1 MSKKLNKLK
10 GKIFNI
16 KDLSEII
23 NEWRL
28 NKNKIV
34 FTNGCF
40 DLIHLGHLEILARSA
55 DLGDKLIVAINSD
68 VSIKKIKGNSR
79 PIIEEDSRA
88 KQLAAIE
95 FIDAVI
101 LFNED
106 TPYNL
111 INILKPDVLTK
122 GGDYKKNDIVGNQL
136 INKEQG
142 EVIII
147 PLTQGYSTTAILEKI
162 KNE

>member
-10 GKIFNI
+10 AKILKI
-16 KDLSEII
+16 KDLSQII
-23 NEWRL
+23 KQWRL
-28 NKNKIV
+28 NGDKIV

-55 DLGDKLIVAINSD
+55 DLGDKLVVAINSD
-68 VSIKKIKGNSR
+68 MSIKKIKGNSR

-106 TPYNL
+106 TPYDL

-142 EVIII
+142 EVVII
-147 PLTQGYSTTAILEKI
+147 PLTQGYSTTSILEKI

>member
-10 GKIFNI
+10 AKIFNI
-16 KDLSEII
+16 NDLSQII
-23 NEWRL
+23 KEWRL
-28 NKNKIV
+28 NGDKII

-55 DLGDKLIVAINSD
+55 DLGDKLVVGINSD
-68 VSIKKIKGNSR
+68 MSIKKIKGNSR
-79 PIIEEDSRA
+79 PIIQEDSRA

-106 TPYNL
+106 TPFDL

-122 GGDYKKNDIVGNQL
+122 GGDYKKNDIVGNEL
-136 INKEQG
+136 ISKEQG
-142 EVIII
+142 EVVII
-147 PLTQGYSTTAILEKI
+147 PLTQGYSTTSILEKI

>member
-10 GKIFNI
+10 AKIFNI
-16 KDLSEII
+16 KDLAKII

-28 NKNKIV
+28 NGDKIV

-55 DLGDKLIVAINSD
+55 DLGDKLIVGINSD
-68 VSIKKIKGNSR
+68 MSIKKIKGNAR

-106 TPYNL
+106 TPYDL

-136 INKEQG
+136 INEEHG
-142 EVIII
+142 EVVII
-147 PLTQGYSTTAILEKI
+147 PLTQGYSTTSILEKI

>member
-1 MSKKLNKLK
+1 MSKQLNKLK
-10 GKIFNI
+10 AKIFNI
-16 KDLSEII
+16 KDLSQMLK
-23 NEWRL
+23 EWRSDG
-28 NKNKIV
+28 NKII

-55 DLGDKLIVAINSD
+55 DLGDKLIVGINSD
-68 VSIKKIKGNSR
+68 MSIKKIKGNSR
-79 PIIEEDSRA
+79 PIIQEDSRA

-106 TPYNL
+106 TPYDL
-111 INILKPDVLTK
+111 ISFINPDIITK
-122 GGDYKKNDIVGNQL
+122 GGDYKKNDVIGNEL
-136 INKEQG
+136 MNKKAG
-142 EVIII
+142 EVVII
-147 PLTQGYSTTAILEKI
+147 PLTQGYSTTSILEKI

>member
-10 GKIFNI
+10 AKIFNI
-16 KDLSEII
+16 KDLSKII

-28 NKNKIV
+28 NGDKIV

-55 DLGDKLIVAINSD
+55 DLGDKLIVGINSD
-68 VSIKKIKGNSR
+68 MSIKKIKGNSR

-106 TPYNL
+106 TPYDL

-142 EVIII
+142 EVVII
-147 PLTQGYSTTAILEKI
+147 PLTQGYSTTSILEKI

>member
-10 GKIFNI
+10 AKIFNI
-16 KDLSEII
+16 KDLAKII

-28 NKNKIV
+28 NGDKIV

-55 DLGDKLIVAINSD
+55 DLGDKLIVGINSD
-68 VSIKKIKGNSR
+68 MSIKKIKGNSR

-142 EVIII
+142 EVVII
-147 PLTQGYSTTAILEKI
+147 PLTQGYSTTSILEKI

>member
-10 GKIFNI
+10 AKILNI
-16 KDLSEII
+16 KDLSQII
-23 NEWRL
+23 KQWRL
-28 NKNKIV
+28 NGDKII

-55 DLGDKLIVAINSD
+55 DLGDKLIVGINSD
-68 VSIKKIKGNSR
+68 MSIKKIKGNSR

-111 INILKPDVLTK
+111 IKVIKPDVLTK
-122 GGDYKKNDIVGNQL
+122 GGDYKKNDIVGNEL

-142 EVIII
+142 NVVII
-147 PLTQGYSTTAILEKI
+147 PLTQGYSTTSILEKI

>member
-10 GKIFNI
+10 AKIFNI
-16 KDLSEII
+16 KDLSKII

-28 NKNKIV
+28 NGNKIV

-55 DLGDKLIVAINSD
+55 DLGDKLIVGINSD
-68 VSIKKIKGNSR
+68 MSIKKIKGNSR

-95 FIDAVI
+95 FIDAVV

-106 TPYNL
+106 TPYDL

-142 EVIII
+142 EVVII
-147 PLTQGYSTTAILEKI
+147 PLTQGYSTTSILEKI

>member
-1 MSKKLNKLK
+1 MSEKLNKLK
-10 GKIFNI
+10 AKIFNI
-16 KDLSEII
+16 KDLSQII
-23 NEWRL
+23 KEWRL
-28 NKNKIV
+28 NGNKII

-55 DLGDKLIVAINSD
+55 DLGDKLIVGINSD
-68 VSIKKIKGNSR
+68 MSIKKIKGNSR

-101 LFNED
+101 LFNEEN
-106 TPYNL
+106 PYDL
-111 INILKPDVLTK
+111 ISFINPDIITK
-122 GGDYKKNDIVGNQL
+122 GGDYKKNDVIGKEL
-136 INKEQG
+136 MNKKDG

-147 PLTQGYSTTAILEKI
+147 PLTQGYSTTSILEKI

>member
-10 GKIFNI
+10 SKIFNI

-28 NKNKIV
+28 NGDKIV

-55 DLGDKLIVAINSD
+55 DLGDKLVVAINSD
-68 VSIKKIKGNSR
+68 MSIKKIKGSSR

-101 LFNED
+101 LFNDD
-106 TPYNL
+106 TPYDL

-142 EVIII
+142 EVVII
-147 PLTQGYSTTAILEKI
+147 PLTKGYSTTSILEKI

>member
-1 MSKKLNKLK
+1 MSKKINKLK
-10 GKIFNI
+10 AKILNI
-16 KDLSEII
+16 KDLSKII

-28 NKNKIV
+28 NGDKII

-55 DLGDKLIVAINSD
+55 DLGDKLIVGINSD
-68 VSIKKIKGNSR
+68 MSIKKIKGSSR

-122 GGDYKKNDIVGNQL
+122 GGDYKKNDIVGHQL

-142 EVIII
+142 EVVII
-147 PLTQGYSTTAILEKI
+147 PLTQGFSTTSILEKI

>member
-1 MSKKLNKLK
+1 M
-10 GKIFNI
+10 
-16 KDLSEII
+16 
-23 NEWRL
+23 
-28 NKNKIV
+28 
-34 FTNGCF
+34 
-40 DLIHLGHLEILARSA
+40 EILARSA
-55 DLGDKLIVAINSD
+55 DLGDKLIVGINSD
-68 VSIKKIKGNSR
+68 ESIKKIKGNSR

-142 EVIII
+142 EVVII
-147 PLTQGYSTTAILEKI
+147 PLTEGYSTTSILEKI

>member
-10 GKIFNI
+10 AKILKI
-16 KDLSEII
+16 KDLSQII
-23 NEWRL
+23 KQWRL
-28 NKNKIV
+28 NGDKIV

-55 DLGDKLIVAINSD
+55 DLGDKLIVGINSD
-68 VSIKKIKGNSR
+68 MSIKKIKGSSR
-79 PIIEEDSRA
+79 PIIEEDSRV

-106 TPYNL
+106 TPYDL

-142 EVIII
+142 EVVII
-147 PLTQGYSTTAILEKI
+147 PLTQGYSTTSILEKI

>member
-10 GKIFNI
+10 TKIFNL

-28 NKNKIV
+28 NGDKIV

-40 DLIHLGHLEILARSA
+40 DLIHLGHLEVLARSA
-55 DLGDKLIVAINSD
+55 DLGDKLIVGINSD
-68 VSIKKIKGNSR
+68 MSIKKIKGNSR

-136 INKEQG
+136 IYKEQG
-142 EVIII
+142 EVVII
-147 PLTQGYSTTAILEKI
+147 PLTQGYSTTSILEKI

>member
-10 GKIFNI
+10 AKIFNI
-16 KDLSEII
+16 KDLSEIL
-23 NEWRL
+23 NKWRL
-28 NKNKIV
+28 NGDKIV

-55 DLGDKLIVAINSD
+55 DLGDKLIVGINSD
-68 VSIKKIKGNSR
+68 MSIKKIKGNSR
-79 PIIEEDSRA
+79 PIIEEDARA
-88 KQLAAIE
+88 KHLAAIE

-136 INKEQG
+136 INKQQG
-142 EVIII
+142 EVVII
-147 PLTQGYSTTAILEKI
+147 PLTQGYSTTSILEKI

>member
-10 GKIFNI
+10 AKIFNI
-16 KDLSEII
+16 KDLSQII

-28 NKNKIV
+28 NGDKIV

-55 DLGDKLIVAINSD
+55 DLGDKLVVAINSD
-68 VSIKKIKGNSR
+68 MSIKKIKGNSR

-88 KQLAAIE
+88 KHLAAIE
-95 FIDAVI
+95 FIDAVV

-106 TPYNL
+106 TPYDL

-142 EVIII
+142 DVVII
-147 PLTQGYSTTAILEKI
+147 PLTQGYSTTSILEKI

>member
-10 GKIFNI
+10 AKIFNI
-16 KDLSEII
+16 KDLSKII

-28 NKNKIV
+28 NGDKIV

-55 DLGDKLIVAINSD
+55 DLGDKLIVGINSD
-68 VSIKKIKGNSR
+68 MSIKKIKGSSR

-142 EVIII
+142 EVVII
-147 PLTQGYSTTAILEKI
+147 PLTQEYSTTSILEKI

>member
-10 GKIFNI
+10 SKILNI
-16 KDLSEII
+16 NDLSKII

-28 NKNKIV
+28 NGDKIV

-55 DLGDKLIVAINSD
+55 DLGDKLIVGINSD
-68 VSIKKIKGNSR
+68 ESIKKIKGNSR

-106 TPYNL
+106 TPFDL

-122 GGDYKKNDIVGNQL
+122 GGDYKKNDIVGNEL

-142 EVIII
+142 EVVII
-147 PLTQGYSTTAILEKI
+147 PLTQGYSTTSILEKI

>member
-10 GKIFNI
+10 AKILNI
-16 KDLSEII
+16 KDLAKII

-28 NKNKIV
+28 NGDKIV

-55 DLGDKLIVAINSD
+55 DLGDKLIVGINSD
-68 VSIKKIKGNSR
+68 MSIKKIKGSSR

-106 TPYNL
+106 TPYDL
-111 INILKPDVLTK
+111 INILKPDILTK

-142 EVIII
+142 EVVII
-147 PLTQGYSTTAILEKI
+147 PLTQGYSTTSILEKI

>member
-1 MSKKLNKLK
+1 MSKQLNKLK
-10 GKIFNI
+10 AKIFHI
-16 KDLSEII
+16 EDLSQII
-23 NEWRL
+23 KEWRL
-28 NKNKIV
+28 DGNKIV

-55 DLGDKLIVAINSD
+55 DLGDRLIVGINSD
-68 VSIKKIKGNSR
+68 KSIKKIKGKSR
-79 PIIEEDSRA
+79 PIIQEDSRA

-106 TPYNL
+106 TPFDL

-122 GGDYKKNDIVGNQL
+122 GGDYKKNDIVGNEL

-142 EVIII
+142 EVVII
-147 PLTQGYSTTAILEKI
+147 PLTQGYSTTSILEKI

>member
-10 GKIFNI
+10 AKIFNI
-16 KDLSEII
+16 KDLSKIL

-28 NKNKIV
+28 NGDKIV

-55 DLGDKLIVAINSD
+55 DLGDKLIVGINSD
-68 VSIKKIKGNSR
+68 MSIKKIKGNSR

-122 GGDYKKNDIVGNQL
+122 GGDYKKNDIIGNEL
-136 INKEQG
+136 INKELG
-142 EVIII
+142 EVVII
-147 PLTQGYSTTAILEKI
+147 PLTQGYSTTSILEKI

>member
-1 MSKKLNKLK
+1 MSKQLNKLK
-10 GKIFNI
+10 TKIFHI
-16 KDLSEII
+16 EDLSQII
-23 NEWRL
+23 KEWRL
-28 NKNKIV
+28 DGNKIV

-55 DLGDKLIVAINSD
+55 DLGDRLIVGINSD
-68 VSIKKIKGNSR
+68 KSIKRIKGKSR
-79 PIIEEDSRA
+79 PIIKEDSRA

-106 TPYNL
+106 TPHNL
-111 INILKPDVLTK
+111 ISSINPDIITK
-122 GGDYKKNDIVGNQL
+122 GGDYKKNDVIGNEL
-136 INKEQG
+136 MNKKSG
-142 EVIII
+142 EVVII
-147 PLTQGYSTTAILEKI
+147 PLTQGFSTTSILEKI

>member
-10 GKIFNI
+10 AKIFNI
-16 KDLSEII
+16 KDLSKII
-23 NEWRL
+23 NKWRL
-28 NKNKIV
+28 NGNKIV

-55 DLGDKLIVAINSD
+55 DLGDKLIVGINSD
-68 VSIKKIKGNSR
+68 MSIKKIKGNSR

-95 FIDAVI
+95 FVDAVI

-106 TPYNL
+106 TPYDL
-111 INILKPDVLTK
+111 INVLKPDVLTK

-136 INKEQG
+136 INKEHG
-142 EVIII
+142 KVVII
-147 PLTQGYSTTAILEKI
+147 PLTQGYSTTSILEKI

>member
-10 GKIFNI
+10 AKIFNI
-16 KDLSEII
+16 KDLSEIL
-23 NEWRL
+23 NKWRL
-28 NKNKIV
+28 NGDKIV

-68 VSIKKIKGNSR
+68 MSIKKIKGNSR

-122 GGDYKKNDIVGNQL
+122 GGDYKKNDIIGNEL

-142 EVIII
+142 EVVII
-147 PLTQGYSTTAILEKI
+147 PLTQGYSTTSILEKI

>member
-10 GKIFNI
+10 SKILNI
-16 KDLSEII
+16 NDLSKII

-28 NKNKIV
+28 NGDKIV

-55 DLGDKLIVAINSD
+55 DLGDKLIVGINSD
-68 VSIKKIKGNSR
+68 MSIKKIKGNLR

-136 INKEQG
+136 INKEKG
-142 EVIII
+142 EVVII
-147 PLTQGYSTTAILEKI
+147 PLTQGYSTTSILEKI

>member
-1 MSKKLNKLK
+1 MSKKINKLK
-10 GKIFNI
+10 AKILNI
-16 KDLSEII
+16 KDLAKII
-23 NEWRL
+23 NEWKL
-28 NKNKIV
+28 NGDKIV

-68 VSIKKIKGNSR
+68 MSIKKIKGNSR

-111 INILKPDVLTK
+111 IKVIKPDVLTK

-142 EVIII
+142 EVVIIA
-147 PLTQGYSTTAILEKI
+147 LTKGYSTTSILEKI

>member
-10 GKIFNI
+10 AKIFNI
-16 KDLSEII
+16 KDLSKII

-28 NKNKIV
+28 NGDKIV

-55 DLGDKLIVAINSD
+55 DLGDKLIVGINSD
-68 VSIKKIKGNSR
+68 MSIKKIKGSSR
-79 PIIEEDSRA
+79 PIIKEDSRA

-136 INKEQG
+136 INKQQG
-142 EVIII
+142 EVVII
-147 PLTQGYSTTAILEKI
+147 PLTQGYSTTSILEKI

>member
-1 MSKKLNKLK
+1 MSEKLNKLK
-10 GKIFNI
+10 AKIFNI
-16 KDLSEII
+16 NDLSQII
-23 NEWRL
+23 KEWRL
-28 NKNKIV
+28 NGDKVI

-55 DLGDKLIVAINSD
+55 DLGDKLIVGINSD
-68 VSIKKIKGNSR
+68 MSIKKIKGNSR

-95 FIDAVI
+95 FVDAVI

-106 TPYNL
+106 TPYDL
-111 INILKPDVLTK
+111 INVLKPDVLTK

-142 EVIII
+142 EVVII
-147 PLTQGYSTTAILEKI
+147 PLTQGYSTTSILEKI

>member
-10 GKIFNI
+10 AKILKI
-16 KDLSEII
+16 KDLSQSIKQ
-23 NEWRL
+23 WRL
-28 NKNKIV
+28 NGDKIV

-142 EVIII
+142 EVVII
-147 PLTQGYSTTAILEKI
+147 PLTQGYSTTSILEKI

>member
-10 GKIFNI
+10 AKIFNI
-16 KDLSEII
+16 KDLSQII
-23 NEWRL
+23 KEWKL
-28 NKNKIV
+28 NGDKII

-55 DLGDKLIVAINSD
+55 DLGDKLIVGINSD
-68 VSIKKIKGNSR
+68 MSIKKIKGNSR

-106 TPYNL
+106 TPFDL

-122 GGDYKKNDIVGNQL
+122 GGDYKKNDIVGNEL
-136 INKEQG
+136 IDKEQG
-142 EVIII
+142 EIVII
-147 PLTQGYSTTAILEKI
+147 PLTQGYSTTSILEKI